1 MARKRPVD
9 ATSINLYFGRDIRK
23 KGRVSDDNWRKF
35 QTKVIARALR
45 GEGYSF
51 VAGKGVYVYPDGSQI
66 SEDSFFLEIVSTN
79 PTVALAAAE
88 VIADE
93 YKRRFKQA
101 SVLIVWQNVKMIFR

>member
-23 KGRVSDDNWRKF
+23 KGRVSDDNWQKF
-35 QTKVIARALR
+35 QVKVIARALR
-45 GEGYSF
+45 
-51 VAGKGVYVYPDGSQI
+51 GKGVYVYPDGSQV

-79 PTVALAAAE
+79 RTVALAAAE